1 MVYLLLENSSRLKIK
16 EEKMNR
22 CVYVELAE
30 ETCYKNV
37 INIEF
42 NTKLSGA
49 EGINFVDLFS
59 PQFVLLHIK

>member
-1 MVYLLLENSSRLKIK
+1 
-16 EEKMNR
+16 MNR
-22 CVYVELAE
+22 CVNVELAE
-30 ETCYKNV
+30 ESFYKNV